1 MATNYLTVRSDQ
13 HLISSFSIT
22 PELNLKVMRTKE
34 MITNQEALNCET
46 NSPCQF
52 TGKCVENSLEN
63 MHSDV
68 RM

>member
-1 MATNYLTVRSDQ
+1 MATNYLTVKNDQ
-13 HLISSFSIT
+13 HRISPFSIN
-22 PELNLKVMRTKE
+22 PELNLKVMRIKE
-34 MITNQEALNCET
+34 MIINQEALNCET

-52 TGKCVENSLEN
+52 PGKCVENSLEN

>member
-52 TGKCVENSLEN
+52 LGKCVENSLEN